1 MNLSF
6 DVFVGLVA
14 LWLCLCAL
22 CGFRRRL
29 VLFLALVFFGVAS
42 NSIWLSA
49 ALKVAPL
56 EPLALNAQAAG
67 LACAVMA
74 FVIGFFFSRLQSAW
88 RDSSVEN
95 ASLKDR
101 GV

>member
-1 MNLSF
+1 MSLSF
-6 DVFVGLVA
+6 DTFIGLMI
-14 LWLCLCAL
+14 LWLSLCCLCGL
-22 CGFRRRL
+22 RRRL

-49 ALKVAPL
+49 VLKVGPV
-56 EPLALNAQAAG
+56 EPLALNAQGAG

-74 FVIGFFFSRLQSAW
+74 FVIGLFLSRIQDAW
-88 RDSSVEN
+88 RESRVDDS
-95 ASLKDR
+95 